1 MKNFHSSQPKIKKDV
16 IVISDDEENKQK
28 CEEGSPIADTCGYP
42 EDEDIHAYFE
52 SNTKRLELSKVFE
65 NLVCPDWTKVSNKQP
80 YRVQKNL
87 AFLINLGD
95 KDAMMSIRNLES
107 DDNGSYKC
115 MGTRKSTWQTEENLD
130 DFKVQEFKMLSKKK
144 ETLTLQI
151 SII

>member
-1 MKNFHSSQPKIKKDV
+1 MKNFHSSQPKIKKDDI

-80 YRVQKNL
+80 YR
-87 AFLINLGD
+87 
-95 KDAMMSIRNLES
+95 E
-107 DDNGSYKC
+107 
-115 MGTRKSTWQTEENLD
+115 KSWR
-130 DFKVQEFKMLSKKK
+130 
-144 ETLTLQI
+144 
-151 SII
+151 